1 MTLLWQGAALK
12 QRHQVLVLISLLAAI
27 SYLDRVCISIA
38 GPRIQQALGLTPVQW
53 GWVGSLFAISYAM
66 FEIPSGYLGDRI
78 GARSVL
84 SRIVLWWSGFT
95 ALTSLAWNYPSLLV
109 T

>member
-1 MTLLWQGAALK
+1 VTLLWQGAALK
-12 QRHQVLVLISLLAAI
+12 QRHQVLVLISLLSAI

-53 GWVGSLFAISYAM
+53 GWVGSLFAISCAM

-95 ALTSLAWNYPSLLV
+95 A
-109 T
+109 